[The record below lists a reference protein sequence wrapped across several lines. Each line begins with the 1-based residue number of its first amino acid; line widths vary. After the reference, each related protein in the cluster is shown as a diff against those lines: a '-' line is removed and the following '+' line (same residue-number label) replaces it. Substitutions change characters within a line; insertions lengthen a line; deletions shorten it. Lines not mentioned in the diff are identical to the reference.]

1 MTPNGMSKSSR
12 KMVNASS
19 DSVMKNQVRSYKR
32 CTPDESM
39 ILLNVTRNT
48 HLYLRR
54 QQRSEEYTL

>member
-32 CTPDESM
+32 YTPDESM

-54 QQRSEEYTL
+54 QQRSEEYAL

>member
-39 ILLNVTRNT
+39 ILLKFTRDT
-48 HLYLRR
+48 YLYLRR
-54 QQRSEEYTL
+54 